1 MPAATAATIGSAPV
15 TPLTR
20 RSFLVAS
27 AGLVVFAACGG
38 SDDDSGAGP
47 SGDIGGDDGGGTVL
61 VRFFNDGVQAAG
73 TPQRL
78 PFGLGNK
85 DGVVT
90 EGGPESLTFEILD
103 EAGTVVTEV
112 QAPRHADQLPRP
124 YWPVMLSLAQPGLY
138 TARAKIGG
146 NPTSGFTIKPAA
158 EVAMPKPGDKLVP
171 VDTPTTADARGV
183 TPICTRTPACPLHAI
198 SLRDA
203 IAAGK
208 PVALL
213 IGTPAYCQTGICGP
227 VLDVLLDRQSR
238 FPGVTMVH
246 AEVYVNPDKALSSS
260 ATSTGSSGADL
271 GEVTPAVKAYELA
284 FEPVLYLARSDG
296 TIDSRLDNIY
306 DGAELDAA
314 LQRLS

>member
-1 MPAATAATIGSAPV
+1 LS
-15 TPLTR
+15 R
-20 RSFLVAS
+20 RSFLAVS
-27 AGLVVFAACGG
+27 AGLVALAACGG
-38 SDDDSGAGP
+38 SDDDSGQGQG
-47 SGDIGGDDGGGTVL
+47 GDIGGDEGGGTVL

-73 TPQRL
+73 VPQRL

-103 EAGTVVTEV
+103 EQGAIVSEV
-112 QAPRHADQLPRP
+112 QAARHAEQLPRP

-146 NPTSGFTIKPAA
+146 GPTSGFTIKPVA
-158 EVAMPKPGDKLVP
+158 EVAMPKPGDQLVP
-171 VDTPTTADARGV
+171 VDTPTTSDARGV
-183 TPICTRTPACPLHAI
+183 NPICTRTPACPLHAVT
-198 SLRDA
+198 LRDA
-203 IAAGK
+203 IAAKK

-246 AEVYVNPDKALSSS
+246 AEVYVNPDEALSSS
-260 ATSTGSSGADL
+260 ATSSGTSGPDL
-271 GEVTPAVKAYELA
+271 GDVTAAVKAYELP